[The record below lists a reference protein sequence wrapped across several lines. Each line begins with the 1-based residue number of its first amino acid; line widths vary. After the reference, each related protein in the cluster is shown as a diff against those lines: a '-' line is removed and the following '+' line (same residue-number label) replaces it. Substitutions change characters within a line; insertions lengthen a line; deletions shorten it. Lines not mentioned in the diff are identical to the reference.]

1 MTLDRSNR
9 IDLRDFDPPSRHA
22 LVFGN
27 FAALQPGEAFEL
39 VNDHDPAPLHQQF
52 EMRSPGLFSWRYLES
67 GPDVWRVEIGKQA
80 QAANKSSGSCCSGGG
95 CCG

>member
-1 MTLDRSNR
+1 MTLDLPNR
-9 IDLRDFDPPSRHA
+9 IDLRDFAPPSRHA
-22 LVFGN
+22 LVFGS

-39 VNDHDPAPLHQQF
+39 VNDHDPAPLRQQF

-67 GPDVWRVEIGKQA
+67 GPEVWRVEICKQA
-80 QAANKSSGSCCSGGG
+80 QAAKKASGSCCSGGG